1 MECTAKGPITITTTT
16 INKVLNIFAKGR
28 SSPRTP
34 FSFLLLLTRPKMN
47 WSRAAAQKFRAE
59 AASLPVNF
67 LAIVS
72 WFALLRVKKSI
83 LRGLAAPRAKETIT

>member
-1 MECTAKGPITITTTT
+1 
-16 INKVLNIFAKGR
+16 
-28 SSPRTP
+28 
-34 FSFLLLLTRPKMN
+34 MN

>member
-1 MECTAKGPITITTTT
+1 MECTAKGRITTTT
-16 INKVLNIFAKGR
+16 ISKVLNIFAKGR

-34 FSFLLLLTRPKMN
+34 FLFLLLLTRAKMN
-47 WSRAAAQKFRAE
+47 RAAAQKFRAE

>member
-1 MECTAKGPITITTTT
+1 MECTAKARITITTTT
-16 INKVLNIFAKGR
+16 ISKVLNIFAKGR

-34 FSFLLLLTRPKMN
+34 FLFLLLLTRAKMN
-47 WSRAAAQKFRAE
+47 RAAAQKFRAE